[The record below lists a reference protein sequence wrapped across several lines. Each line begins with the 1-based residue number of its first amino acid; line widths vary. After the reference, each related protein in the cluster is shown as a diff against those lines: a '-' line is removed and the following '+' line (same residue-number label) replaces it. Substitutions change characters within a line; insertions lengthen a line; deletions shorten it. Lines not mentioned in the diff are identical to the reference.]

1 MDGFEEQGPGASG
14 TPGGGSE
21 ETPKLSAAFLPYDDQ
36 RLWVGMPV
44 EQRGKRR
51 SAKRRPPKR
60 AKERTPAEGTEPTRS
75 SRLSRPISFGR
86 RQIAAA
92 IVALALPVSA
102 FAITGVLSRDVVLPG
117 PAIANSPSLSPVPV
131 TIDVVG
137 LRAESVTPKRV
148 ALTWEIPALDG
159 PLTYLIYRDGVVI
172 AETTDPAFVDGDVI
186 PQRYYYYAVATVA
199 SDGTA
204 ASSPQLLVAVPSE
217 TGELPEGPAPAAP
230 APIVV
235 VVAPSP
241 SPSKTPSPTKSK
253 IVWPSTDFGGGG
265 GGGGGVTTTTPPP
278 IDCTNPQ
285 NDPSCPGYTTSP
297 PPIDCSN
304 PQNDPSCPGYID
316 CSNPQ
321 NDPSCPG
328 YVDPCN
334 PPVEGCPGYTPPSQP
349 TVVVV
354 PWLPPLVLWGSQRR
368 RRRGRPTRLAR
379 RWPSG

>member
-1 MDGFEEQGPGASG
+1 MDRYDEHEDGTREPSGSTPEEA
-14 TPGGGSE
+14 
-21 ETPKLSAAFLPYDDQ
+21 PKLSAAYLPYDDE
-36 RLWVGMPV
+36 RLWVGMPA

-51 SAKRRPPKR
+51 GAKRRPPK
-60 AKERTPAEGTEPTRS
+60 AKRERERRVASGGTDPTRT
-75 SRLSRPISFGR
+75 SRLARPISFGR

-92 IVALALPVSA
+92 VLVLALPVSA
-102 FAITGVLSRDVVLPG
+102 FALTGVLSRDVVLPG
-117 PAIANSPSLSPVPV
+117 PPIADSPTLSPAAV
-131 TIDVVG
+131 TVDVVG
-137 LRAESVTPKRV
+137 LRAERVTPKRV
-148 ALTWEIPALDG
+148 ELAWEVPDLEG
-159 PLTYLIYRDGVVI
+159 PLTYVIYRDGVVI
-172 AETTDPAFVDGDVI
+172 AESDGPAFIDSDVE
-186 PQRYYYYAVATVA
+186 PQRYYYYAVATVGA
-199 SDGTA
+199 DGRA

-230 APIVV
+230 APIIV

-265 GGGGGVTTTTPPP
+265 GGGGVTTTTPPP
-278 IDCTNPQ
+278 IDCT
-285 NDPSCPGYTTSP
+285 
-297 PPIDCSN
+297 N

-334 PPVEGCPGYTPPSQP
+334 PPVEGCAGYTPPSQP
-349 TVVVV
+349 AAIAV
-354 PWLPPLVLWGSQRR
+354 PWLPPLMLWGSHRR
-368 RRRGRPTRLAR
+368 RRRERASAFRW